1 MGILLPV
8 MIKTILR
15 SSNGHVPHAKNAVYL
30 PGGKTLY
37 GISVQS
43 DPMTTNPYKTFFLL
57 ANILFLVFCIA
68 LWHFTN
74 IHPVWIYLITMSLIT
89 FGFYGYDKVQA
100 ICNRQRIP
108 EIVLYLLAL
117 MGGTMGAFLGQ
128 VIFRH
133 KTKKWKFQL
142 VFIMIVVVQVG
153 LVVWWVGRGS

>member
-8 MIKTILR
+8 IIKTILR

-74 IHPVWIYLITMSLIT
+74 IHPVWIYLICIGFKSPFLSLP
-89 FGFYGYDKVQA
+89 GESYS
-100 ICNRQRIP
+100 R
-108 EIVLYLLAL
+108 LLSS
-117 MGGTMGAFLGQ
+117 
-128 VIFRH
+128 
-133 KTKKWKFQL
+133 
-142 VFIMIVVVQVG
+142 IMA
-153 LVVWWVGRGS
+153 